1 MDTKDYRSRLDNG
14 SESSDEDTAMLS
26 LTSGMKYMYCEGTV
40 SFRYKW
46 DGLESYIKYVLEED
60 PRSGKVFI
68 FMHTDRRHLRV
79 FYYERNGYVLSEK
92 FLDRAYRFVRPIFDV
107 KKMKYNICWADFVLL
122 LEDAVVTKVYLT
134 EVA

>member
-1 MDTKDYRSRLDNG
+1 
-14 SESSDEDTAMLS
+14 MLS
-26 LTSGMKYMYCEGTV
+26 LTGGMKYMYCEGTV

-60 PRSGKVFI
+60 TRSGKVFI
-68 FMHTDRRHLRV
+68 FMHRDRRHLRV

-92 FLDRAYRFVRPIFDV
+92 FLDREYRFVRPIFDV